1 MNLDRLHHNQIRI
14 LKALEDAVAQL
25 AMRDQLAIIDSLAR
39 YVAAEPKLPGDIDV
53 FIDKPLCARYWDFMA
68 ILNTHGVISVYD
80 LFDRPKNYEWRCC
93 RSTIA
98 HALSLT
104 IDCMANVIFAG
115 VPGFKHANLDIKV
128 TPDGLAAIPNSGR
141 WVTIYD
147 PHDSNLVSNPANVT
161 ITDDLH
167 DQLVNSL
174 KKNQI
179 KYQKALPVPGFNLD
193 YRLLAP

>member
-25 AMRDQLAIIDSLAR
+25 AMRDQLAIIDSVAR
-39 YVAAEPKLPGDIDV
+39 YLATEPKLPGDIDI
-53 FIDKPLCARYWDFMA
+53 FIDKPLCTRYWDFME
-68 ILNTHGVISVYD
+68 ILCKHGVISVYD
-80 LFDRPKNYEWRCC
+80 LFDRPKNYAWRCW

-104 IDCMANVIFAG
+104 IDCMANV
-115 VPGFKHANLDIKV
+115 VYPLVSGFKHANLDIKV
-128 TPDGLAAIPNSGR
+128 TPDGLAAIPNSGQ

-147 PHDSNLVSNPANVT
+147 PHDTNLVSNPANAT
-161 ITDDLH
+161 IIADLH
-167 DQLVNSL
+167 DQLVNGL
-174 KKNQI
+174 KQNQVH
-179 KYQKALPVPGFNLD
+179 YQKPLPVPGFDLD